1 MFGRL
6 QILLS
11 KMQRSLSICLGIVL
25 WTISA
30 AVAQNPMPR
39 LRLKPQPVS
48 TKMPTYPPIARAA
61 CAQGAV
67 AVLVEIDWKGKVTST
82 DVLYGHP
89 LLTPIAET
97 IARDWTFDVS
107 EEGSGLRR
115 EVIRF
120 LFEIAPFEVS
130 AIELKPIWKTPT
142 DVQIRVHPSEPS
154 CDDCTEER
162 RNELRKG
169 GCPGQP
175 VAK

>member
-1 MFGRL
+1 ML
-6 QILLS
+6 
-11 KMQRSLSICLGIVL
+11 RSLSICLGIVL

-30 AVAQNPMPR
+30 AVAQSPMPR

-48 TKMPTYPPIARAA
+48 TKLPTYPPIARAA
-61 CAQGAV
+61 CAQGTV

-89 LLTPIAET
+89 LLTRIAET
-97 IARDWTFDVS
+97 TARDWTFDTS
-107 EEGSGLRR
+107 KEDLGSRR

-130 AIELKPIWKTPT
+130 EKELKPIWKTPT
-142 DVQIRVHPSEPS
+142 DVQIRVHPPEPI
-154 CDDCTEER
+154 CDDCSEKR
-162 RNELRKG
+162 RKELRRG

-175 VAK
+175 LAK